1 VIVLRS
7 AAMQRPTRWTA
18 LLDMLAGD
26 GRVEIDAASERL
38 GVSPA
43 TVRRDLDELA
53 SQQLLVRTRGG
64 AVPTS
69 VSYDL
74 PLRYKL
80 TRRPDEKN
88 SIASVAA
95 GIVVPGSVVGLNGGT
110 TTTEVARALALRAD
124 LRDDG
129 GDGNG
134 NPITVVTNALNIAHE
149 LAVRPHVKLV
159 VTGGVVRSQSYELT
173 GPLAMPALERLTLD
187 VAILGV
193 DGISAADGAT
203 TNNETEAAVNE
214 LMAQRA
220 RTVIVVADSS
230 KLGRRAFA
238 RICPI
243 ERVDILVTGATGD
256 GKLIADLRDAGVDV
270 MTVRL
275 PSRP

>member
-26 GRVEIDAASERL
+26 GRVEIDAAADQL

-53 SQQLLVRTRGG
+53 NQQLLVRTRGG

-80 TRRPDEKN
+80 TRRPDEKR
-88 SIASVAA
+88 SIAAAAA

-124 LRDDG
+124 LRDDD
-129 GDGNG
+129 GDG

-187 VAILGV
+187 VTILGV
-193 DGISAADGAT
+193 DGISATDGAT

-220 RTVIVVADSS
+220 RTVVVVADSS

-243 ERVDILVTGATGD
+243 EHVDVLVTGATGD
-256 GKLIADLRDAGVDV
+256 GTMIAELRAAGVDV
-270 MTVRL
+270 MTVRAR
-275 PSRP
+275 S

>member
-1 VIVLRS
+1 
-7 AAMQRPTRWTA
+7 MQRPTRWTA
-18 LLDMLAGD
+18 LLEMLAGD
-26 GRVEIDAASERL
+26 GRVEIDTAAEQL

-53 SQQLLVRTRGG
+53 NQQLLVRTRGG

-80 TRRPDEKN
+80 TRRPDEKR
-88 SIASVAA
+88 SIAAAAA
-95 GIVVPGSVVGLNGGT
+95 GLVVPGSVVGLNGGT

-124 LRDDG
+124 T
-129 GDGNG
+129 GDGNS
-134 NPITVVTNALNIAHE
+134 PTTVVTNALNIAHE

-159 VTGGVVRSQSYELT
+159 VTGGVVRSQSYELA

-187 VAILGV
+187 LTILGV
-193 DGISAADGAT
+193 DAISVPDGAT

-220 RTVIVVADSS
+220 RTVVVVADAS

-243 ERVDILVTGATGD
+243 DRVDILITGATGD
-256 GKLIADLRDAGVDV
+256 GQVIADLRTAGVDV
-270 MTVRL
+270 KTVRL
-275 PSRP
+275 STRS

>member
-1 VIVLRS
+1 VLRS

-26 GRVEIDAASERL
+26 GRVEIDAAAEQL

-53 SQQLLVRTRGG
+53 NQQLLVRTRGG

-80 TRRPDEKN
+80 TRRPDEKR
-88 SIASVAA
+88 SIASAAA

-110 TTTEVARALALRAD
+110 TTTEVARALALRSD
-124 LRDDG
+124 LRDD

-187 VAILGV
+187 VSILGV

-220 RTVIVVADSS
+220 RTVVVVADSS

-256 GKLIADLRDAGVDV
+256 GKLIAELRAAGVDV

-275 PSRP
+275 PSRS

>member
-1 VIVLRS
+1 MLRS

-26 GRVEIDAASERL
+26 GRVEIDAAAERL

-53 SQQLLVRTRGG
+53 NQQLLVRTRGG

-80 TRRPDEKN
+80 TRRPDEKR
-88 SIASVAA
+88 SIASAA
-95 GIVVPGSVVGLNGGT
+95 AAIVVPGSVVGLNGGT

-124 LRDDG
+124 LHDDG
-129 GDGNG
+129 GNGNG

-187 VAILGV
+187 VTILGV
-193 DGISAADGAT
+193 DGISATDGAT

-220 RTVIVVADSS
+220 RTVVVVADSS

-256 GKLIADLRDAGVDV
+256 GKLIAELRATGVDV
-270 MTVRL
+270 MTVRAR
-275 PSRP
+275 S

>member
-1 VIVLRS
+1 MLRS

-26 GRVEIDAASERL
+26 GGVEIDAAAERL

-53 SQQLLVRTRGG
+53 NQQLLVRTRGG

-80 TRRPDEKN
+80 TQRPDEKR
-88 SIASVAA
+88 SIASAAA
-95 GIVVPGSVVGLNGGT
+95 GIVAPGSVVGLNGGT

-124 LRDDG
+124 LRVDG

-159 VTGGVVRSQSYELT
+159 VTGGVVRSQSYELA

-187 VAILGV
+187 VTILGV

-220 RTVIVVADSS
+220 RTVVVVADSS

-243 ERVDILVTGATGD
+243 ERVDVLVTGATGD
-256 GKLIADLRDAGVDV
+256 GKLIADLRAAGVDV

-275 PSRP
+275 PSRT